1 MSNAVTVKNIKDY
14 LVSNPGMLF
23 YGWTGVTGVD
33 WVDQYIAQHDTIDDI
48 LFRKYYS
55 MFILDYGELCGSE
68 SNAIDAIN
76 AAACNELY
84 NNRYK
89 WDGLWESTVLEF
101 NPLWNVDGTV
111 TETRT
116 PNLTHTSGA
125 RTDYTDNKS
134 YTDTNNNYSYPFDS
148 AGTAKQTDK
157 SELVRGAHKDGFEK
171 GQQIDTETGSDT
183 TTITRTGNIGTTKT
197 TELLTDYRTYVAF
210 SFWEQFMEAI
220 CEAVLIYQDDM
231 EYLEVTGGGGGGG
244 GSVTVTATASASTL
258 PEGSSASASVTSYNN
273 NLTFTFGIPKG
284 DTGEQG
290 PEGPEGPEGPAGP
303 EGPEGP
309 QGPPGDLQSTQLTY
323 TSSDVDDAS
332 ATTWTTVSP
341 LTSPDTLPNLFGKL
355 SLIAKNVRFLYK
367 TLGTTDLSG
376 IADGTVTGA
385 IADLNDIEEKAIT
398 WDATKINVARSSLI
412 IYQKKLVIMNFSL
425 VNNQSLASN
434 WSGQIGSL
442 PSGCYPPSTVQSVL
456 FGKQTSSPGSAPMG
470 GYISINASGAIYMY
484 NASNS
489 NWNLLG
495 STIVWTI

>member
-14 LVSNPGMLF
+14 LVDNPGMLF

-84 NNRYK
+84 NNKYK
-89 WDGLWESTVLEF
+89 WDGLWESTILQF
-101 NPLWNVDGTV
+101 NPLWNVDADI

-116 PNLTHTSGA
+116 PDLKHTSGA

-171 GQQIDTETGSDT
+171 GQQIDSETGTDT
-183 TTITRTGNIGTTKT
+183 THIIRQGNIGVTTST
-197 TELLTDYRTYVAF
+197 QLLSEYRRFVAY

-244 GSVTVTATASASTL
+244 SVTVTATASATSVPSTD
-258 PEGSSASASVTSYNN
+258 PATVSVTSSNN
-273 NLTFTFGIPKG
+273 NLDFVFEIPEG
-284 DTGEQG
+284 A
-290 PEGPEGPEGPAGP
+290 EGPEGPEGPPGQDGQSAQALTGVTDP
-303 EGPEGP
+303 IASLGNNGDIYVKTATFPHVFNYARMTITKNRSNAQYTQLAEVEFSTDADVNYEWTGTTVTSNVTYVSIE
-309 QGPPGDLQSTQLTY
+309 PPSNLIDGDLVTKYDTQTTPNEITPIILTFDLGSPLDTLTY
-323 TSSDVDDAS
+323 NHFKWYTGYDAPERDPVTFKLELSTDGVDWYEVCNEANYNV
-332 ATTWTTVSP
+332 TTARKALAYNQALHTGYEYI
-341 LTSPDTLPNLFGKL
+341 DTWF
-355 SLIAKNVRFLYK
+355 Y
-367 TLGTTDLSG
+367 
-376 IADGTVTGA
+376 
-385 IADLNDIEEKAIT
+385 
-398 WDATKINVARSSLI
+398 KINDDWI
-412 IYQKKLVIMNFSL
+412 K
-425 VNNQSLASN
+425 
-434 WSGQIGSL
+434 
-442 PSGCYPPSTVQSVL
+442 
-456 FGKQTSSPGSAPMG
+456 
-470 GYISINASGAIYMY
+470 
-484 NASNS
+484 
-489 NWNLLG
+489 
-495 STIVWTI
+495 